1 MHARS
6 QQYRK
11 WLTYATCVWAISFSA
26 PHAWWA
32 LGIPV
37 GFPGGEANHRLWMS
51 STWRYLY
58 NVAVVL
64 LSLATVLIS
73 LALLWSNRMGVVRTL
88 LRTAAWI
95 GGGMLLLRGVGGM
108 IVDGPSDLI
117 WWPTFLTGG
126 LLLSSVAWLG
136 RMPSRVA
143 PFNVK

>member
-1 MHARS
+1 MCA
-6 QQYRK
+6 
-11 WLTYATCVWAISFSA
+11 WAISYAA

-64 LSLATVLIS
+64 LSLAAVAIS
-73 LALLWSNRMGVVRTL
+73 LALLWSNRVGGTRRL
-88 LRTAAWI
+88 LRIAAWT
-95 GGGMLLLRGVGGM
+95 GGGILLLRGVVGA
-108 IVDGPSDLI
+108 IVDGTADLI

-136 RMPSRVA
+136 RMPQSLGSGG
-143 PFNVK
+143 K